1 MADQDLDFTSRIMDM
16 MLRLTG
22 RIRRSSSSEEV
33 FQFVT
38 DDVRAIAGADTSVVF
53 LIEENSPTLR
63 AVGVS
68 GAGSEMKGKLPFVHV
83 DEAFRKRMLETKEPV
98 AIRINGY
105 EAFPSVAKPLVESL
119 GIDKAVVT
127 PITLRGEF
135 LGYLGVGNKM
145 ASQPFREGLED
156 VLLPLADAVALV
168 VDSARSY
175 NKLRAAKEDTERILS
190 AAPIGILTCD
200 ANGILRSVNRQML
213 TMLDKKPD
221 ADLAG
226 TSVFELGPVTRSGLD
241 NLLMKAME
249 GHDAEKSDL
258 HVVLRPDLAIYIH
271 AKATPVKNDKGET
284 MEILFVAMDT
294 TSKVRL
300 QNQLER
306 SYEKLTQTFQELER
320 VTKMKSQFID
330 VVSHELRTPLTVMRG
345 YIDLMET
352 EYATKLDSRFESR
365 MKIIR
370 ANTDRLYSLVESMLD
385 VSRLEK
391 GSLEIHTEPV
401 RIETLLEEVV
411 QTRKQDAEG
420 KKQTLTLDFEGRLPL
435 IMADRRRMKDVFN
448 SLVDNAIKYT
458 QEGGK
463 VSVSARDEGKIIH
476 VWVKDNGV
484 GIPLENLGK
493 IFDRFHLV
501 TSNDLSHQVDRLGLG
516 LPIAKGIIEAH
527 GGKIW
532 VESQV
537 GKGSVFHVDL
547 SKEQPK

>member
-1 MADQDLDFTSRIMDM
+1 M
-16 MLRLTG
+16 
-22 RIRRSSSSEEV
+22 
-33 FQFVT
+33 T